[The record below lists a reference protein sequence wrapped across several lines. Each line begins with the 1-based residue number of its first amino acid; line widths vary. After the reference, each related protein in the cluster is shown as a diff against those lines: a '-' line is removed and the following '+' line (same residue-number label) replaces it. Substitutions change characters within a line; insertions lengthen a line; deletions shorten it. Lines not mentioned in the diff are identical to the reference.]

1 MGVSIKAG
9 GVFLAMPAPGGA
21 AGACVP
27 GVLSA
32 GVRGSLCRQLSDQSA
47 EHRPGPG
54 GGRRREM
61 KRSKVPRVRTREL
74 ERIRRQLGKGGE
86 EGREQQRSAER
97 NVLMGRQPEGRPRPP
112 PPSQGCL
119 KAPDLSKPFNW
130 RFKKLPCS
138 LTRRGLRFMPKMTQF
153 PLSPP

>member
-1 MGVSIKAG
+1 MGVSIKAE

-112 PPSQGCL
+112 PSQGCL